1 MSNSS
6 TTNSS
11 TTNSSATR
19 RLDLDGT
26 VSAHAHYADSA
37 DLHSSEQAV
46 MFATPMKL
54 PKSRTLGVSFSEL
67 IPGRKLD
74 DSSAGCPSTCNGR
87 SCDQWEELFPAGTM
101 TCELAEASYG
111 CDCSGCDCNG
121 RDGTAAPVPSPS
133 TAPVPGPT
141 AQPTETSV
149 PTVFS
154 TAMPTT
160 LYNYKYKQCF
170 DLYGAPYTAFPSFE
184 PTRFDTPEPTMTP
197 APTVSLRPLSFVALG
212 LPLDTLKLTVVDV
225 LVSQQ
230 PLFLLLIVL
239 LLLQVCYR
247 VLLALDGTHPL
258 ELSLLF
264 LHLALLP

>member
-1 MSNSS
+1 
-6 TTNSS
+6 
-11 TTNSSATR
+11 
-19 RLDLDGT
+19 
-26 VSAHAHYADSA
+26 
-37 DLHSSEQAV
+37 

-54 PKSRTLGVSFSEL
+54 PKSRTLGVSFSES
-67 IPGRKLD
+67 ISGRKLD

-141 AQPTETSV
+141 AQPTETLV

-197 APTVSLRPLSFVALG
+197 APTVSLRPPSFVALG
-212 LPLDTLKLTVVDV
+212 LPP
-225 LVSQQ
+225 
-230 PLFLLLIVL
+230 PLSAASLGMSPDCIPQRLSTHPAPLARPIL
-239 LLLQVCYR
+239 CRAGRPRCLHLSRLCR
-247 VLLALDGTHPL
+247 SLRRRSRLPPRLLASPSASRPPQSKRASHCP
-258 ELSLLF
+258 
-264 LHLALLP
+264 